1 VNLAYIDTSCLV
13 AIAFDEPGAGQL
25 AERLERYDRRF
36 ASNLL
41 EAELRSAFLRERTD
55 ASTEGLLSWMTWV
68 YPSRPL
74 SPEYERIARAGYLKG
89 ADMWHIAH
97 ALYLAPDGVGLDFVT
112 LDARQRQVA
121 SSVGL
126 GVV

>member
-1 VNLAYIDTSCLV
+1 VKLAYVDTSCLV
-13 AIAFDEPGAGQL
+13 AIAFDEPRAEHL

-41 EAELRSAFLRERTD
+41 EAELRSAFLRERVG
-55 ASTEGLLSWMTWV
+55 ASTESLLSWMTWV

-74 SPEYERIARAGYLKG
+74 SPEYERIVRAGHLKG

-97 ALYLAPDGVGLDFVT
+97 ALYLAPDGVGLDFAT
-112 LDARQRQVA
+112 LDERQRQVA
-121 SSVGL
+121 SGVGL
-126 GVV
+126 GIL